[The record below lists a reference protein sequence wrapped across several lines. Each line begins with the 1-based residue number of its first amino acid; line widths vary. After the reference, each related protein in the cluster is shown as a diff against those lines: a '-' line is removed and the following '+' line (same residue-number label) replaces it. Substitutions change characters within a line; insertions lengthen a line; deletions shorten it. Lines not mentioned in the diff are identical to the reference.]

1 MACLRLAAPD
11 RKTPDAVYGDGLAQ
25 DSHLLPFQVGIIIR
39 QAAPFCKPPRPT
51 AKKGAETLPVARWL
65 LAQPASLGYNESR
78 KGGFAMKMAVWVTV
92 LNLGMLTLLAT
103 VLGYLV
109 YLIIRALR
117 KYLASEPR
125 RAEQAQQAKTLGEAI
140 RQGRVQC
147 GMTQEFVAEALG
159 VSRQAVSKWESGR
172 ADPSTTNLIALA
184 KLLDVPPEDLLRSTR

>member
-1 MACLRLAAPD
+1 
-11 RKTPDAVYGDGLAQ
+11 
-25 DSHLLPFQVGIIIR
+25 
-39 QAAPFCKPPRPT
+39 
-51 AKKGAETLPVARWL
+51 
-65 LAQPASLGYNESR
+65 
-78 KGGFAMKMAVWVTV
+78 MKMAVWVTV

-109 YLIIRALR
+109 YLVIRALR
-117 KYLASEPR
+117 KYLASESR

-140 RQGRVQC
+140 RQRRVQC